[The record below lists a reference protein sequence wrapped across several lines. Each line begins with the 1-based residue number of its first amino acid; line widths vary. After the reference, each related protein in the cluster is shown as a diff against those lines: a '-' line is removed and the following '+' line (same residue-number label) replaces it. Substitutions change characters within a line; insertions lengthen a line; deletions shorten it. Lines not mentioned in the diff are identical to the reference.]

1 MKSLLKFTSIIF
13 FFGILTGSAQGKQK
27 DNLMISESKYGF
39 ENTVS
44 RLESLLK
51 QNDAI
56 SIFAKIEHH
65 KNAEK
70 ADLELSEKM
79 VFIFGNP
86 KQGTLLMQKDQLSG
100 LDLPLKILVYKED
113 DQTKIIYSSTNY
125 LKKRYEFNKVKNLGQ
140 IEKALKNIAS
150 KVSGSKVKKSGKF
163 NIDKHQGIV
172 SEISEFDFETTY
184 KRIISAIEDNPNL
197 KIFSEIDHFQNAE
210 TVKMGMRPTRLIVFG
225 NSNIG
230 TPIMQENAKI
240 ALELPVK
247 ILIWR
252 DEAGVVKI
260 SYNDPAFLAERF
272 KLTKN
277 IPQLE
282 MMKSAL
288 ENLSKTAAKY

>member
-1 MKSLLKFTSIIF
+1 MKLLLKFYLFVF
-13 FFGILTGSAQGKQK
+13 FFGIFSGFAQEKQ
-27 DNLMISESKYGF
+27 DDHLMISESKYGF
-39 ENTVS
+39 DSTVS
-44 RLESLLK
+44 RLEAQLSQQDK
-51 QNDAI
+51 I

-70 ADLELSEKM
+70 ADLKLSEKT

-86 KQGTLLMQKDQLSG
+86 KQGSLLMQMDQVTG
-100 LDLPLKILVYKED
+100 LDLPLKMLVYKEGD
-113 DQTKIIYSSTNY
+113 KTIITYSSTNY
-125 LKKRYEFNKVKNLGQ
+125 LKKRYELKKAKNLKNT
-140 IEKALKNIAS
+140 ERALKEIAS

-163 NIDKHQGIV
+163 LLDKHQGIK

-184 KRIISAIEDNPNL
+184 KRLVSAIEDNPNL
-197 KIFSEIDHFQNAE
+197 NIFSEIDHFKNGENVAI
-210 TVKMGMRPTRLIVFG
+210 GLRPTRLIVFG
-225 NSNIG
+225 NPKIG
-230 TPIMQENAKI
+230 TPIMQESAKI

-247 ILIWR
+247 ILVWR

-282 MMKSAL
+282 KMNNAL
-288 ENLSKTAAKY
+288 ENISKNAAKY